1 MSVSMNTTVVG
12 VNDAIRAL
20 NKIEPSLRKQFGQEV
35 NQIAQPAIQ
44 EAGNRYRAAGW
55 GTNKVRGVSRSWTEE
70 KSGRKILPYNVEKA
84 VRGVRTRLDADRR
97 RLATIL
103 IVQADAAAAVLE
115 TAGRRNPGP
124 LGNALGVVQSGRT
137 RLIGPAVYS
146 QRGKIE
152 RQIREATMR
161 VVKRVQ
167 REFN

>member
-20 NKIEPSLRKQFGQEV
+20 NKIEPGLRKQFGQEI

-44 EAGNRYRAAGW
+44 EAGNRYRRAAW
-55 GTNKVRGVSRSWTEE
+55 GTENVRGVSRQWARGKMPYNTE
-70 KSGRKILPYNVEKA
+70 KS

-146 QRGKIE
+146 QRNKIG

-161 VVKRVQ
+161 VIKRVQ
-167 REFN
+167 REFD

>member
-20 NKIEPSLRKQFGQEV
+20 NKIEPGLRKQFGQEV

-44 EAGNRYRAAGW
+44 EAQNRYRTAGW
-55 GTNKVRGVSRSWTEE
+55 GVTNVRGVSRQWARG
-70 KSGRKILPYNVEKA
+70 KMPYSVEKA
-84 VRGVRTRLDADRR
+84 VRGVKTKLDADPR

-115 TAGRRNPGP
+115 TTGRRNPGR

-137 RLIGPAVYS
+137 RLIGPAVY
-146 QRGKIE
+146 RRRNDIE
-152 RQIREATMR
+152 AGIRQATLA
-161 VVKRVQ
+161 VVNRVQ
-167 REFN
+167 RELD

>member
-1 MSVSMNTTVVG
+1 MSVDMNMTVVG

-20 NKIEPSLRKQFGQEV
+20 NKIEPGLRKQFGQEV
-35 NQIAQPAIQ
+35 SQIAQPAIQ
-44 EAGNRYRAAGW
+44 EAQHRYRTAAW
-55 GTNKVRGVSRSWTEE
+55 GVENVRGVSRRWERG
-70 KSGRKILPYNVEKA
+70 KMPYNVEKA

-115 TAGRRNPGP
+115 TAGRRNPGR
-124 LGNALGVVQSGRT
+124 LGYALGVVQSGRT

-146 QRGKIE
+146 RRREIE
-152 RQIREATMR
+152 GGIREATMR

-167 REFN
+167 RELD